1 MNRDPKAG
9 RPEKAASPP
18 SLRSDL
24 NIHSFIH
31 PQYTLTLEI
40 STNFGLFLRN

>member
-9 RPEKAASPP
+9 RPEKAASPS

-31 PQYTLTLEI
+31 LQYTSMLEI
-40 STNFGLFLRN
+40 FTNFRLFFRD

>member
-18 SLRSDL
+18 SLRADL